1 MQTKQI
7 ACLGLNHRTAPVELR
22 ERLSC
27 SLGDVYS
34 DGQSAG
40 GPLEQITELVIL
52 STCNRVELYA
62 SLDSRVRDP
71 RALLTEL
78 LASANGLPVDD
89 LEDHI
94 YFWSG
99 FEAMAHLCRV
109 ASGLDSL
116 VLGEPQIL
124 GQVTD
129 AFHDAEAFGSVGR
142 ILSSVGRILSLVFKS
157 GIRAGKRSRTETTI
171 GSNPASMSSIA
182 LATAREVVGPLR
194 ERRILV
200 VGLGEMGLLTLKA
213 LRIRGVT
220 NIGVANRTRTR
231 ADAVAEEWGYQAYSL
246 QELPQALGEADVVIT
261 ATAADRTV
269 IDPALAGMAM
279 SQRDHPLVIVDLAVP
294 RDVDPNVG
302 RLPNVHLF
310 DADDLRGSL
319 DEARAARQQQVPH
332 VEQII
337 KEEMKSLR
345 AELNELAIKPVIAD
359 LRHKAEAI
367 RRRELERTLRHLDG
381 VDPKTLEHIHHL
393 SRSLVN
399 KLLHEPTARL
409 KDSPGNGMTREFVTT
424 VRDLFGLTE
433 DEESEP

>member
-27 SLGDVYS
+27 SLGDVHS

-62 SLDSRVRDP
+62 SLDSRVKDP

-78 LASANGLPVDD
+78 LASANRLPVDD
-89 LEDHI
+89 LGDHT

-129 AFHDAEAFGSVGR
+129 AFHEAEAFG
-142 ILSSVGRILSLVFKS
+142 SVGRILSLVFKS

-261 ATAADRTV
+261 ATAADRMV